1 MAQAICAM
9 PFLELYLKD
18 DCTNLSGNKVMDVQH
33 NNLVTGKTWYDMS
46 EISRI

>member
-9 PFLELYLKD
+9 PFLELHLED

-33 NNLVTGKTWYDMS
+33 NNLVTGEDLVQF
-46 EISRI
+46 E